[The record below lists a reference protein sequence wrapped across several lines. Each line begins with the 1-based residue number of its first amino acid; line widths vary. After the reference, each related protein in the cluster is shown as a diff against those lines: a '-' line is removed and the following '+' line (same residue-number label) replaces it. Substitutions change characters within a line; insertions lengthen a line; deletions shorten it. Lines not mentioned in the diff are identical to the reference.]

1 MKPIIFPFPKNHLQN
16 TPNLKAS
23 FHSTRPLFPS
33 FSMALL
39 FLLLAQAVA
48 GQQLSRTM
56 HGVNLKRSHSF
67 LNHPPSPEILA
78 LWIDGKQVENI
89 TGIFM
94 EVDIIRRGIVNYE
107 LNNIRQNDLPILPY
121 YVDHVELTWL
131 AEKETF
137 RYSFSKMMSLNPDI
151 LWDPLLSI
159 PSSGNV
165 PKHQS
170 VFEIAIPCTKNVS
183 ALAGLYVEL
192 NITNSMYQPIPG
204 SPLKFRIKKQCYGT
218 NVSCHCKNG
227 GRCLE
232 GGLCRCESDSY
243 GQRCQFKTGRCGY
256 SCKNGGACNQFN
268 TCSCPEG
275 YVGKFCQ
282 IPVCREDCG
291 RNQVCVAPETCDC
304 RPWYKR
310 PNCTTKSHGYHE
322 RKMVNKHKK
331 TRKQRQSDASQKE
344 NPSKSWKNMKKA
356 QFDIENNVQFRHP
369 TRKNHKKIK
378 ILSDDY
384 SRIRRNNRYN
394 YKNNYQNY
402 RKRSNY
408 DRNYNYNKNYNQP
421 SKNKNRSRVNN
432 NIHNNNVHNNN
443 IHKKRMKGYPIN
455 NNLRKDNSNTDI
467 DNKANYN
474 IHYNDEY
481 NRKSSYDPRYNSNI
495 INNKKM
501 RLKVKRL
508 RAKKTARKD
517 GVLRLNKGA
526 NKHKYKRKAKAY
538 NYADNSLNVNN
549 MNKKKLI
556 KKRKRGQVRSAPSN
570 HVNKNKINLI
580 NNQLYVNAKK
590 STRGSKRDLRKK
602 RIGRLVRQVLTNDR
616 Q

>member
-1 MKPIIFPFPKNHLQN
+1 
-16 TPNLKAS
+16 
-23 FHSTRPLFPS
+23 
-33 FSMALL
+33 
-39 FLLLAQAVA
+39 
-48 GQQLSRTM
+48 
-56 HGVNLKRSHSF
+56 
-67 LNHPPSPEILA
+67 
-78 LWIDGKQVENI
+78 
-89 TGIFM
+89 
-94 EVDIIRRGIVNYE
+94 
-107 LNNIRQNDLPILPY
+107 
-121 YVDHVELTWL
+121 
-131 AEKETF
+131 
-137 RYSFSKMMSLNPDI
+137 
-151 LWDPLLSI
+151 
-159 PSSGNV
+159 
-165 PKHQS
+165 
-170 VFEIAIPCTKNVS
+170 
-183 ALAGLYVEL
+183 
-192 NITNSMYQPIPG
+192 
-204 SPLKFRIKKQCYGT
+204 
-218 NVSCHCKNG
+218 
-227 GRCLE
+227 
-232 GGLCRCESDSY
+232 
-243 GQRCQFKTGRCGY
+243 
-256 SCKNGGACNQFN
+256 
-268 TCSCPEG
+268 
-275 YVGKFCQ
+275 
-282 IPVCREDCG
+282 
-291 RNQVCVAPETCDC
+291 
-304 RPWYKR
+304 
-310 PNCTTKSHGYHE
+310 
-322 RKMVNKHKK
+322 
-331 TRKQRQSDASQKE
+331 
-344 NPSKSWKNMKKA
+344 MKKA

-580 NNQLYVNAKK
+580 KNQLYVNAKK